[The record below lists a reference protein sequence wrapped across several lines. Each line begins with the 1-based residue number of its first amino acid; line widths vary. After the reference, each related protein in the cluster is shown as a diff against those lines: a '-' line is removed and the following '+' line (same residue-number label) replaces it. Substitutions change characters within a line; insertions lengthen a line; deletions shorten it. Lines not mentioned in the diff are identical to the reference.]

1 MTGEHHVGI
10 LGAGVMGTGITQ
22 CIAQAGIPV
31 TIVDTDRAALE
42 RARRDLRSALRLS
55 VLLGRGPKAADVA
68 DIVARVHW
76 SDRIEDLGAVSFV
89 IESVTERLELKR
101 ALFAELD
108 RVCAPAAV
116 FATGT
121 SAIPVADLAARTSR
135 GDRVLGLHFMN
146 PAPLTETVEVI
157 TSAQTAPAALNRALA
172 LLDALGK
179 KGIVVGDGPGFVIN
193 RVLMLSIAEAAAITA
208 DGTDAA
214 TIDDLFEGCLGHRM
228 GPLRT
233 ADLIGLD
240 NVADTLVVLRETT
253 GDSRYRVPEALAE
266 LVAAG
271 HLGRK
276 TGRGFHAYP

>member
-1 MTGEHHVGI
+1 MTVEHRVGVI
-10 LGAGVMGTGITQ
+10 GAGVMGAGIAQ
-22 CIAQAGIPV
+22 CVAQAGIPV
-31 TIVDTDRAALE
+31 TVVETDAAAIE
-42 RARRDLRSALRLS
+42 RARRELKSALRLS
-55 VLLGRGPKAADVA
+55 VLLGRGPKAADIP
-68 DIVARVHW
+68 DITTRITWTDRVEHLR
-76 SDRIEDLGAVSFV
+76 DTTFV
-89 IESVTERLELKR
+89 IESVTERIDLKR

-108 RVCAPAAV
+108 RHCPPSAV
-116 FATGT
+116 FASGT
-121 SAIPVADLAARTSR
+121 SAIPIAGLAAATGRPE
-135 GDRVLGLHFMN
+135 RVLGLHFMN

-157 TSAQTAPAALNRALA
+157 TTDRTSPDALNRALA

-193 RVLMLSIAEAAAITA
+193 RVLMLGIAEAAAITET
-208 DGTDAA
+208 GTDAA

-253 GDSRYRVPEALAE
+253 GDGRYRVPEALAE

-276 TGRGFHAYP
+276 TGKGFHEYP